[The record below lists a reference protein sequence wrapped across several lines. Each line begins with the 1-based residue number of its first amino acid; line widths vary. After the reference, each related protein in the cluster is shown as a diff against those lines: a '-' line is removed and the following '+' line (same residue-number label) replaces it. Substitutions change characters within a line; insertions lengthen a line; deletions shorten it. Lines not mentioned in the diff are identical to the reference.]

1 MLAAMTRRGNRKWL
15 ALGVAGFLL
24 GLLLLMVLPA
34 GGTLAH
40 LALILI
46 VGLPVIAFWR
56 AMKPG
61 LAPHCPRPPEPGA
74 PL

>member
-1 MLAAMTRRGNRKWL
+1 MIRAGNRKWL
-15 ALGVAGFLL
+15 AVGVAGMLL
-24 GLLLLMVLPA
+24 GLPLLMLSPA
-34 GGTLAH
+34 GGTLGH

-46 VGLPVIAFWR
+46 VGLPVFAFWR
-56 AMKPG
+56 AMKPD